1 MISQEQV
8 KRLLFC
14 VVMSATVHFKLK
26 EQICTIYVLLEID
39 LSSIYDGMIGFLHG
53 SMSHL
58 ESSSGRFPLSPP
70 LAPSNPPPLGCIVGR
85 SLDGI
90 GAWRQGSRPS
100 LFKGE

>member
-1 MISQEQV
+1 MY
-8 KRLLFC
+8 
-14 VVMSATVHFKLK
+14 
-26 EQICTIYVLLEID
+26 YVLLEID